1 MAEYSRCVSYFYRY
15 EHGGKQQNVGFGKV
29 ECQKQMLRLTIKLSD
44 AKAQSAALAFYFY
57 AFSGGQVQLIPVEK
71 VQMQKGQLMVR
82 KEYAL
87 SELFPDGTE
96 LNHCSGLIGFYSE
109 GVCYGSQWD
118 EERLPVAELL
128 RAHRQQEEELEQTL
142 AAAEQK
148 ELHDPVDAV
157 GEQEEAA
164 KADTGVHKEDNADA
178 SARQETNREDTENR
192 KEEQEPEPEV
202 SQQEYEEVQTG
213 IAFLL
218 SHRSPLPDFS
228 GNEVMHCVKITPE
241 DIGLTS
247 RDNWDLGNNSF
258 LMHGY
263 YSYQYL
269 LLGSM
274 VYEDGKRQYVIG
286 VPGIFSNKDQYLACL
301 FGFKRFIPLK
311 KEPYQTGSFG
321 YWITR
326 CKE

>member
-57 AFSGGQVQLIPVEK
+57 AFSGGQVQLIPIEK
-71 VQMQKGQLMVR
+71 VRMQKGQLMMR
-82 KEYAL
+82 KEFAL
-87 SELFPDGTE
+87 PELFSDGTE
-96 LNHCSGLIGFYSE
+96 LNRCSGLIGFYSE

-118 EERLPVAELL
+118 EERLPIAELL
-128 RAHRQQEEELEQTL
+128 RARRQQEEELEQTL

-148 ELHDPVDAV
+148 EIHSPVDTV
-157 GEQEEAA
+157 GEQEEMA
-164 KADTGVHKEDNADA
+164 KAENT
-178 SARQETNREDTENR
+178 ETSDSKKTNKEDTENR
-192 KEEQEPEPEV
+192 KEKQEPEPAV
-202 SQQEYEEVQTG
+202 QQQEYGEQQTG

-228 GNEVMHCVKITPE
+228 GNEVMRCVKITPE

-274 VYEDGKRQYVIG
+274 VYEDGRRQYIIG
-286 VPGIFSNKDQYLACL
+286 VPGIFSNKDQYLARL
-301 FGFKRFIPLK
+301 FGFKRFVPLK

>member
-1 MAEYSRCVSYFYRY
+1 MAEYSRYVSYFYRY

-29 ECQKQMLRLTIKLSD
+29 ECLKQMLRLTIKLSD

-57 AFSGGQVQLIPVEK
+57 AFSGGQVQLIPIEK
-71 VQMQKGQLMVR
+71 VRMQKGQLMVR
-82 KEYAL
+82 KEFAL
-87 SELFPDGTE
+87 SDLFLDGTE
-96 LNHCSGLIGFYSE
+96 LNRCSGLIGFYSE

-118 EERLPVAELL
+118 EERLPIAELL
-128 RAHRQQEEELEQTL
+128 HAHRQQEEELEQTL

-148 ELHDPVDAV
+148 EINSPVDTA
-157 GEQEEAA
+157 GEQEKTA
-164 KADTGVHKEDNADA
+164 KADTGLPK
-178 SARQETNREDTENR
+178 TENTGTSDSKQTNKEYIETR
-192 KEEQEPEPEV
+192 KEEQEPEPV
-202 SQQEYEEVQTG
+202 IRQQEQEEQQTG

-228 GNEVMHCVKITPE
+228 GNEVMRCVKITPE

-247 RDNWDLGNNSF
+247 RDNWELGNNSF

-274 VYEDGKRQYVIG
+274 VYEDGRRQYIIG
-286 VPGIFSNKDQYLACL
+286 VPGIFSNKDQYLARL
-301 FGFKRFIPLK
+301 FGFKRFVPLK

-326 CKE
+326 CRE